1 MRAGIVAALFLS
13 AVFVQ
18 ARPAPEQK
26 RDIVDT
32 VTSAAEQIF
41 SSDIAPVLSGITPE
55 IETLF
60 GEATSAL
67 GGFFASNTA
76 LGHEATAIVSAFESK
91 ATQIEQDV
99 ASKNGA
105 PAIRGSASGPLG
117 LGLATALGSALLG
130 AYVIL

>member
-13 AVFVQ
+13 AIFVQ

-55 IETLF
+55 T
-60 GEATSAL
+60 
-67 GGFFASNTA
+67 
-76 LGHEATAIVSAFESK
+76 TAIVSAFESK

-130 AYVIL
+130 AAVHAYADLLQPIPMLSNLK